1 MEVDKEEEVEEV
13 DEEEETAAW
22 RRWRRWM
29 RRWESRNLTLQTTP
43 PSSLRA
49 PGLF

>member
-1 MEVDKEEEVEEV
+1 M
-13 DEEEETAAW
+13 DEEEEMEEDEEEEMRSW
-22 RRWRRWM
+22 RRRRWRWM